1 MIAGCPLKVAE
12 HADEVGVI
20 GDPCQQPTIH
30 GHIGFLRFDPQLR
43 GFGEAR
49 GSLDMARSG
58 ILGNREPI
66 FFELPLQ
73 CPDMTR
79 LGLDDST
86 DDRQRAYGT

>member
-1 MIAGCPLKVAE
+1 
-12 HADEVGVI
+12 
-20 GDPCQQPTIH
+20 
-30 GHIGFLRFDPQLR
+30 
-43 GFGEAR
+43 
-49 GSLDMARSG
+49 MARSG